1 MKKILYLH
9 QHFKTNISNGGT
21 RSYEFAKYLADNKYD
36 INIITGTEQNTIH
49 SDNNFTVFS
58 TNTKYDNTMSKYR
71 RILSFIGYNIKA
83 IIKGLR
89 LKDLDI
95 IFATSTPLT
104 IGFPAVLISK
114 IRRKKLIFEVR
125 DVWPD
130 VPIEL
135 GYINNKLLIWI
146 LKKFESWIYKH
157 SDQII
162 VLSTGMLNNLIN
174 KGIESRKITVIE
186 NFSNLYLYENKEVSP
201 TNHNAEN
208 KFICIHPGTM
218 GHVNGL
224 DFILDVA
231 KIINKTEKDVVFLL
245 IGEGNRK
252 SHLKDRVEEENIS
265 NVVIQD
271 ALPKNEVV
279 GIIKQSD
286 VGIMC
291 VDNQYK
297 ILEDNSANKFFD
309 FLAAGLPILTNYGG
323 WQKEILEGKKVGK
336 SNMTSES
343 MADTILNIK
352 KDSKLRKKMGVN
364 SRLLAE
370 ESFSDTIAKEKLLK
384 VINKL

>member
-352 KDSKLRKKMGVN
+352 KDSKLRKKM
-364 SRLLAE
+364 
-370 ESFSDTIAKEKLLK
+370 
-384 VINKL
+384 